1 MCYNAV
7 KYISGHPTIGEEV
20 KLVEANLTAV
30 S

>member
-1 MCYNAV
+1 MCYNAI
-7 KYISGHPTIGEEV
+7 KYISGHPTIEEEV